1 MNRLMTDQFAVRSAK
16 LKERLMKARKMTI
29 CLDGWSKKGLTVSYL
44 GISACYFD
52 PITSQPCHSFLN
64 LREIQHPHTG
74 DMLAACLTHCF
85 EQWGITEKQVLLI
98 VTDNG
103 SNMVKAIRLVQ
114 ENSAQKTNGPD
125 VDRND
130 SEENVVA
137 EEIEQEVGNMGS
149 VPPELDE
156 LEGEESED
164 DEVDEIGEESEEGQ
178 LDLPL
183 HVPFRRMPCMAHTL
197 QLVIKLPYAHYDVVL
212 TKIRHLAARI
222 RKSSVAVG
230 KLIAKC
236 GKSVISD
243 CTTRWNST
251 HHMIKRLL
259 AIKTSIN
266 EVLTEIGRYSYC
278 STTVECIGKY
288 FACFNQ

>member
-1 MNRLMTDQFAVRSAK
+1 MNKLMRNQFVLRSAK
-16 LKERLMKARKMTI
+16 LKERLTRARKVTI
-29 CLDGWSKKGLTVSYL
+29 CLDGWSKKSLSVSYL

-52 PITSQPCHSFLN
+52 PTTSKPCHSFLN
-64 LREIQHPHTG
+64 LSEIPHPHTG
-74 DMLAACLTHCF
+74 EMLAACLTRCF

-114 ENSAQKTNGPD
+114 QQEANARKGSGSD
-125 VDRND
+125 VEVDD
-130 SEENVVA
+130 SEEHVEAQEAGPEVA
-137 EEIEQEVGNMGS
+137 GMGT
-149 VPPELDE
+149 LQLE
-156 LEGEESED
+156 LEGFEEESNSED

-197 QLVIKLPYAHYDVVL
+197 QLVIKVPYAHYDILL
-212 TKIRHLAARI
+212 TKTRHLVARI
-222 RKSSVAVG
+222 RKSSVAVA

-236 GKSVISD
+236 GKSAITD

-259 AIKTSIN
+259 AIKTSVN
-266 EVLTEIGRYSYC
+266 EVLTEIG
-278 STTVECIGKY
+278 TLTL
-288 FACFNQ
+288 